1 MSAHKTVIVDEI
13 FQMLEAAK
21 SSIVPGS
28 VCQSIVSGVQ
38 NVPTSIVQHTMGGSS
53 GAAFTTFPLS
63 PIIKNCCI
71 DKTYLNLEFDVNLN
85 MTFTGLTSGK
95 AYEFPFYIGFRDSFS
110 LFNQMQ
116 FLIENSVIWSTTY
129 AREESVNSYNSLP
142 ETEIRGNPQYSSI
155 DKMREGKKSPMKREV
170 VSFTAADTSAT
181 IRLTEHFKITVD
193 INRLSPI
200 FSNMSFTTPHMGN
213 LRLKVFI
220 QNLERAM
227 FFCPDYNY
235 NCWIVP
241 SDVDTAAKV
250 AELNG
255 QPSYNQYWSFYPLA
269 FYQGD
274 SINNTV
280 IPFIGYNTTDKAI
293 FVPSAVTISNP
304 TAITGGPDEADFM
317 TFAGSGIAEIVQTN
331 FDIFD
336 DDYRRLTDHF
346 ASLGSVIIPTQT
358 WSTNVFNNSLI
369 KSGQGWNPTMI
380 GTVGGYSID
389 LIGVWAHP
397 ADCPCCFSKEF
408 LTNIQLLL
416 EGRPINAVQYPYEN
430 DKFLTDCVQAIID
443 TDHEEINKDYVDS
456 VAFLNLTDT
465 DQYLPSGKTAANLYG
480 IPISSNKPTNTIRK
494 CFLSN
499 PNTFAMYFS
508 TNLPDCFRSGAC
520 NLETTN
526 RQAVLRLNS
535 TESGNVNLKTPT
547 TSPIYLNHTNSD
559 TEIGFSCLC
568 DCVIVLN
575 YDATRGT
582 CFDGSYS
589 WAAPYV

>member
-1 MSAHKTVIVDEI
+1 
-13 FQMLEAAK
+13 
-21 SSIVPGS
+21 
-28 VCQSIVSGVQ
+28 
-38 NVPTSIVQHTMGGSS
+38 
-53 GAAFTTFPLS
+53 
-63 PIIKNCCI
+63 
-71 DKTYLNLEFDVNLN
+71 
-85 MTFTGLTSGK
+85 
-95 AYEFPFYIGFRDSFS
+95 
-110 LFNQMQ
+110 
-116 FLIENSVIWSTTY
+116 
-129 AREESVNSYNSLP
+129 
-142 ETEIRGNPQYSSI
+142 
-155 DKMREGKKSPMKREV
+155 
-170 VSFTAADTSAT
+170 
-181 IRLTEHFKITVD
+181 
-193 INRLSPI
+193 
-200 FSNMSFTTPHMGN
+200 
-213 LRLKVFI
+213 
-220 QNLERAM
+220 
-227 FFCPDYNY
+227 
-235 NCWIVP
+235 
-241 SDVDTAAKV
+241 
-250 AELNG
+250 
-255 QPSYNQYWSFYPLA
+255 
-269 FYQGD
+269 
-274 SINNTV
+274 
-280 IPFIGYNTTDKAI
+280 
-293 FVPSAVTISNP
+293 
-304 TAITGGPDEADFM
+304 M

-358 WSTNVFNNSLI
+358 WSTNVFNNSTI
-369 KSGQGWNPTMI
+369 NIGQAWNNTMI

-397 ADCPCCFSKEF
+397 ADCPCSFSKEF

-416 EGRPINAVQYPYEN
+416 EGRPINAVPYPYEN

-456 VAFLNLTDT
+456 FEFLNLTD
-465 DQYLPSGKTAANLYG
+465 DMNYLPTGKDADDLFG
-480 IPISSNKPTNTIRK
+480 IKIASNKPSNTIRK

-535 TESGNVNLKTPT
+535 TESPNPLLQNPAA
-547 TSPIYLNHTNSD
+547 SPIYLNHTNCD
-559 TEIGFSCLC
+559 VEVGFSCLC